1 MGWSVRDEV
10 GLHAWVK
17 EKGFTIVYVP
27 EVMEFG
33 FVHKDNP
40 TEINGGF
47 KSIED
52 LKQYLVNLKGGNKS
66 VKIVSPG
73 DFRYEME
80 KIAMDSKK
88 KRIN

>member
-1 MGWSVRDEV
+1 MGWTVRDEV
-10 GLHAWVK
+10 SLQKWVT
-17 EKGFTIVYVP
+17 EKGFSIVYLP
-27 EVMEFG
+27 EVLEFG
-33 FVHKDNP
+33 FIHKDKP
-40 TEINGGF
+40 EEINGGF

-52 LKQYLVNLKGGNKS
+52 LKQHLVNMKGDNKS

-80 KIAMDSKK
+80 KIAIDSKK

>member
-1 MGWSVRDEV
+1 MVWGVRDE
-10 GLHAWVK
+10 LELQNWVK
-17 EKGFTIVYVP
+17 EKGFSIVYLP

-33 FVHKDNP
+33 FVHKDKP

-52 LKQYLVNLKGGNKS
+52 LKQYLVNMKGDNKS
-66 VKIVSPG
+66 VKIVNPG
-73 DFRYEME
+73 EFRFEME
-80 KIAMDSKK
+80 KIAMANKK